1 MKSTAVISLSN
12 NGARI
17 ATRLARELADCDR
30 YVHAVVSSRYAGERF
45 EAVIPLTHRIFSS
58 YKGLIYIMPC
68 GVVVRALDGLPRHK
82 TTDPAVVVIDTGAR
96 YAISLLSGHEG
107 GANELALR
115 AANCLGAEPVIS
127 TTTEADKDIIVG
139 IGCRRGAKAESILSA
154 IREGLRLAK
163 VSKARVRWLASA
175 DIKKDEAGL
184 IAAAAEFGVGLRFIT
199 SDEIRGTAR
208 SIRRSTF
215 VESKVNLPAVAEPAA
230 LLAGRRTSLRLPKTI
245 INGVT
250 IAVALENSI

>member
-1 MKSTAVISLSN
+1 MKPTAVISLSN

-17 ATRLARELADCDR
+17 AARLARELEADR
-30 YVHAVVSSRYAGERF
+30 YVHVAVSARYAGKRF
-45 EAVIPLTHRIFSS
+45 DAVIPLTHEIFHT

-82 TTDPAVVVIDTGAR
+82 TADPAVVVIDTGAR

-107 GANELALR
+107 GANDLALR
-115 AANCLGAEPVIS
+115 AANILGAEPVIT
-127 TTTEADKDIIVG
+127 TTTEADKDAIVG
-139 IGCRRGAKAESILSA
+139 IGCRRGAKAETILSA
-154 IREGLRLAK
+154 IRAGLRLAK
-163 VSKARVRWLASA
+163 VSQARVRWLASV
-175 DIKKDEAGL
+175 DIKKDEPGL
-184 IAAAAEFGVGLRFIT
+184 IAAAAEFGVGLRFIA

-208 SIRRSTF
+208 AIRRSAF
-215 VESKVNLPAVAEPAA
+215 VESKVNLPAVAEPSA